1 MPAASQETQPFGP
14 DASAPRIRVLVAK
27 PGLDGHDRG
36 ARVIAAALRD
46 AGMEVVYTGLRAS
59 VAAIAAAA
67 VQEDVDV
74 IGLSILSGAHESIC
88 RRLREEL
95 DRREA
100 RIPIVVGGIIPATD
114 HANLEGLGVAAVFGP
129 ESPLGAVVETVRALA
144 TGAAPAKRSSGPR
157 TVSTTNP
164 SSTAPSAGTEERQP
178 SGIPATRLDHTAICV
193 RDIDASIALI
203 EELLGQKA
211 AHKEFVPAQKVHA
224 AFFDFPNGASL
235 ELVAP
240 QGNEG
245 LEKFLA
251 KRGDALHH
259 LALRVRNLDA
269 LLQRL
274 DARGVPLVDKVSRP
288 GARGH
293 KVAFLHPKAFGGTLL
308 ELVEAHEDTHEDPT
322 AR

>member
-1 MPAASQETQPFGP
+1 MHAPDPRSESAAQETT
-14 DASAPRIRVLVAK
+14 RIRVLVAK

-59 VAAIAAAA
+59 VPAIAAAA

-95 DRREA
+95 DQRQA
-100 RIPIVVGGIIPATD
+100 HIPIVVGGIIPAAD
-114 HANLEGLGVAAVFGP
+114 RAKLEALGVAAVFGP
-129 ESPLGAVVETVRALA
+129 ESPLGSVVETVRAIA
-144 TGAAPAKRSSGPR
+144 TDPGTQHTSSPKNLGTPYGSR
-157 TVSTTNP
+157 
-164 SSTAPSAGTEERQP
+164 ASAEDTYRVPEAGER
-178 SGIPATRLDHTAICV
+178 IPATRLDHAAICV
-193 RDIDASIALI
+193 KNIEASIALI
-203 EELLGQKA
+203 EELLGQKV

-259 LALRVRNLDA
+259 LALRVRDLDA
-269 LLQRL
+269 LLERL
-274 DARGVPLVDKVSRP
+274 EARGVPLIDKVSRP

-308 ELVEAHEDTHEDPT
+308 ELVEAHEEHHEDPS